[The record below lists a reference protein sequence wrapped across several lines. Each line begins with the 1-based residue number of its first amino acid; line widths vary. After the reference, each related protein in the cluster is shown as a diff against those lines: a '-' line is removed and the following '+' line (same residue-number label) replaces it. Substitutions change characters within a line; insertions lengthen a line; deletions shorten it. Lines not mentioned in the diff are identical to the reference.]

1 MANLPELTP
10 QLIQARARWRYR
22 GLERP
27 PFADATGP
35 GDESVWDFPRPPRQ
49 EDVISPL
56 RVLHGEIT
64 VAATDQGLRV
74 LETAGAPTYYFP
86 AEDVVADMLVDLP
99 GQTTCE
105 WKGFATSFALA
116 GQADSCAVGW
126 RYDITFP
133 EFSSIRHWSAFYPG
147 VLSCYIGDEQVQPQ
161 PGGYYGGWVTGN
173 LMGPIKGEPNSHD
186 W

>member
-35 GDESVWDFPRPPRQ
+35 GEESVWDFPRPPRQ

-56 RVLHGEIT
+56 RVLHGEVI
-64 VAATDQGLRV
+64 VAATDRGLRV

-86 AEDVVADMLVDLP
+86 AEDVATDMLVDLP

-105 WKGFATSFALA
+105 WKGFATGFALA

-126 RYDITFP
+126 RYDVTFP

-161 PGGYYGGWVTGN
+161 PGGYYGGWVTAN
-173 LMGPIKGEPNSHD
+173 LKGPIKGEPDSHD